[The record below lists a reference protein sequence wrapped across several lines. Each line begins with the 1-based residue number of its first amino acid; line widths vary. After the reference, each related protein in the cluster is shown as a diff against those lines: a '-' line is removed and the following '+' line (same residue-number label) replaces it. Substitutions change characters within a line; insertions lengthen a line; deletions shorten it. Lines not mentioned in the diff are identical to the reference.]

1 MACTIIVP
9 SSADLVPELQPN
21 KCHRLHAA
29 ADENHS
35 NWVFTGRSYIP
46 KKMRKGGM
54 SVTGWSTP
62 TLYPPPRR
70 PLSTCRLALALAH
83 HPLRRQ
89 PAAESITSLR
99 TPAHVEQS
107 SRHCSEARRDADKFS
122 SVGNISWQEV
132 ACVRVN
138 NNLLLL
144 RSQTDI
150 AYYDWRQSTVEIRRL
165 LGLKRPNLQ
174 ILIALSS
181 VNGKFT

>member
-1 MACTIIVP
+1 MACTILVS

-29 ADENHS
+29 ADDNHS
-35 NWVFTGRSYIP
+35 NWVFVGRSYIL
-46 KKMRKGGM
+46 KKMRKGGT

-70 PLSTCRLALALAH
+70 PLSTCRLALAH

-99 TPAHVEQS
+99 PPAHVEQS

-122 SVGNISWQEV
+122 SVVNISWEEV
-132 ACVRVN
+132 ACARVN

-144 RSQTDI
+144 RSQTNI
-150 AYYDWRQSTVEIRRL
+150 AYFDWRQSTVEIRRV

-174 ILIALSS
+174 ILITLSS